1 MALKSMAVDVV
12 CREPTSRR
20 ESASAAVL
28 VVPLIY
34 LMSEVNWAMN
44 SRCLSRLGERFLDWV
59 ERAKVS
65 GLWSVSTWN
74 CRPSTK
80 WRKWRMAR

>member
-1 MALKSMAVDVV
+1 MAVDVL

-34 LMSEVNWAMN
+34 LMYEVNWAMN
-44 SRCLSRLGERFLDWV
+44 SRCLSRRGKMFLDWEV
-59 ERAKVS
+59 SKSEWFVVGEYMELATLHKVAE
-65 GLWSVSTWN
+65 
-74 CRPSTK
+74 
-80 WRKWRMAR
+80 MADGEVDGQ